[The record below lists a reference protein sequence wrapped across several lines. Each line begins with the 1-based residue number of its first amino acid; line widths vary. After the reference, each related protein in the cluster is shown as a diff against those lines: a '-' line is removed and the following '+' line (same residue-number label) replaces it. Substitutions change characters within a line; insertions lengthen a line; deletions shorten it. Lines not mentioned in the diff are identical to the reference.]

1 MRRTLLT
8 IACLMPLAA
17 AAQERPV
24 LRLVQPD
31 PTRTTLSLSESAEIT
46 VKQDELYAVLAVEAR
61 GGSAAAVQQAVN
73 RAMTAAL
80 DRARAVSTV
89 TAATGNY
96 GVWRSYGSS
105 ISPGQSWQGSQT
117 LSLTAK
123 DAAPLLEL
131 VGTLQAQGLAVRQLT
146 FRVSRE
152 LYRTTREQATEEAV
166 RGLQARAQRMAGLL
180 GLEFERFDS
189 VTLDR
194 AQDRGDL
201 MLAQAPSRAE
211 SYSAPPVAEAVE
223 VRVGATVSAEAV
235 LKAR

>member
-1 MRRTLLT
+1 MRRTLVML
-8 IACLMPLAA
+8 ACLVPLAA
-17 AAQERPV
+17 AGQEGAT

-31 PTRTTLSLSESAEIT
+31 PTRTTLNLSETAEIT
-46 VKQDELYAVLAVEAR
+46 VKQDELYALLAVDAR
-61 GGSAAAVQQAVN
+61 GASAASVQQAVN
-73 RAMTAAL
+73 RAMIAAL
-80 DRARAVSTV
+80 ERARAVSAV

-96 GVWRSYGSS
+96 GVWRNYGSGITS
-105 ISPGQSWQGSQT
+105 SQAWQGSQT
-117 LSLTAK
+117 LSLAAK

-131 VGTLQAQGLAVRQLT
+131 VGTLQAQGLAVRQLS

-166 RGLQARAQRMAGLL
+166 RGLQARSQRMAGLL

-194 AQDRGDL
+194 TPDRGFA
-201 MLAQAPSRAE
+201 MAAAAPMRAASE
-211 SYSAPPVAEAVE
+211 SAPPVAEAAE

-235 LKAR
+235 LKQR

>member
-1 MRRTLLT
+1 MRRTLLML
-8 IACLMPLAA
+8 ACLMPLAA
-17 AAQERPV
+17 AAQERPA

-31 PTRTTLSLSESAEIT
+31 PTRTTLNLSESAEIT
-46 VKQDELYAVLAVEAR
+46 VRQDELYAVLAVDAR

-80 DRARAVSTV
+80 DRARGVAPV

-96 GVWRSYGSS
+96 SVWRSYGSS

-117 LSLTAK
+117 MTLTAK
-123 DAAPLLEL
+123 DSAALLEL
-131 VGTLQAQGLAVRQLT
+131 VGTLQAQGLVVRQLA

-152 LYRTTREQATEEAV
+152 LYRATREQATEEAV

-180 GLEFERFDS
+180 GLEFERFES

-194 AQDRGDL
+194 AQDRGFA
-201 MLAQAPSRAE
+201 MAAAAPSRGVSE
-211 SYSAPPVAEAVE
+211 SAPPVAEAAE
-223 VRVGATVSAEAV
+223 VRVGATVSAEVV
-235 LKAR
+235 LKPR

>member
-1 MRRTLLT
+1 MRRTLMLL
-8 IACLMPLAA
+8 ACLMPMAA
-17 AAQERPV
+17 MAQEAPV

-31 PTRTTLSLSESAEIT
+31 PTRTTLRLSETAEVT
-46 VKQDELYAVLAVEAR
+46 VRQDELYAVLAVEAR

-80 DRARAVSTV
+80 DRARGVAAV

-96 GVWRSYGSS
+96 GVWRSYGSG
-105 ISPGQSWQGSQT
+105 IAPGQSWHGSQT

-152 LYRTTREQATEEAV
+152 LYRATREQATEIAV
-166 RGLQARAQRMAGLL
+166 RGLQARAERMAGLL
-180 GLEFERFDS
+180 GLEFERFDT
-189 VTLDR
+189 VTLDH
-194 AQDRGDL
+194 AQDRGFA
-201 MLAQAPSRAE
+201 MAAAAPSRGLSE
-211 SYSAPPVAEAVE
+211 SAPPVAEAAE
-223 VRVGATVSAEAV
+223 VQVGATVSAEAV